1 MKAETE
7 QKIQK
12 VIEENFDTRWYVE
25 DFIGSYKQ
33 KIGLE
38 PDDELSEEQEAKFMS
53 IMNGYS
59 LSKLRDSVI
68 EEANERISVYIDD
81 KMAGLY

>member
-38 PDDELSEEQEAKFMS
+38 PDDELSEEQEAKFVS

>member
-7 QKIQK
+7 EKIQK
-12 VIEENFDTRWYVE
+12 AIEENFDTRWYVE
-25 DFIGSYKQ
+25 DFIGAYKQ

-38 PDDELSEEQEAKFMS
+38 PDDELSEEQEEEFMN

-81 KMAGLY
+81 KLDGLY